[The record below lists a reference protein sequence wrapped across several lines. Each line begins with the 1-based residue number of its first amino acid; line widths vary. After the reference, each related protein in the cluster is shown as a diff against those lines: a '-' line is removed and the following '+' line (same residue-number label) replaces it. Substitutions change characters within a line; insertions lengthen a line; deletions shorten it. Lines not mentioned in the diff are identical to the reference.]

1 MKKILKWS
9 TIAFVVLLSLA
20 LLASVVL
27 YSIGME
33 KLTRSYP
40 NIPVETVSIP
50 TDSGAVARGQ
60 HIATIWACTNCH
72 GANLGGTLITHD
84 PIEGT
89 FPILGTIPAPN
100 LTSGK
105 GGIAKSYNESDW
117 VRAIRHGVKPNGR
130 VEIFMYD
137 YSAMSDRDLGDL
149 IAYLKQIPPADSDYP
164 APSYGPIL
172 PIVPAFGIF
181 TPVAEQIDQNAPRQ
195 ADPVPGATKEYGK
208 YLSALCAQCHG
219 TNLVA
224 PLRGKWKQEDFVRAV
239 QTGVLPNGRQIG
251 PAMPS
256 SIYGE
261 MNDTELAALW
271 LYLQN
276 LPAAQSQR

>member
-1 MKKILKWS
+1 MKKILKWT
-9 TIAFVVLLSLA
+9 TIAFLVLIGLT
-20 LLASVVL
+20 LLASVAL

-40 NIPVETVSIP
+40 NILVKTVSIP
-50 TDSGAVARGQ
+50 TDSNAVARGK
-60 HIATIWACTNCH
+60 HIATIWACTKCH
-72 GANLGGTLITHD
+72 GANLSGSLMTND

-89 FPILGTIPAPN
+89 FPILGTIPASN

-105 GGIAKSYNESDW
+105 GGIAQSYTNADW
-117 VRAIRHGVKPNGR
+117 VRAIRHGVKPDGR

-137 YSAMSDRDLGDL
+137 YSTMSDRDLGDL
-149 IAYLKQIPPADSDYP
+149 IAYLKQIPPANSDYP
-164 APSYGPIL
+164 EKNYGPIL
-172 PIVPAFGIF
+172 PVAPAIGIF
-181 TPVAEQIDQNAPRQ
+181 TPVAELIDHGAPR
-195 ADPVPGATKEYGK
+195 AAEPVPSVTKEYGK
-208 YLSALCAQCHG
+208 YLSSLCGDCHG
-219 TNLVA
+219 TSLVA

-239 QTGVLPNGRQIG
+239 RTGVLPNGRPIG

-261 MNDTELAALW
+261 LNDTELTALW

-276 LPAAQSQR
+276 PPSSQAR